1 MDHLGNKGV
10 PREQAEQV
18 LCTIMCVCARACTSC
33 LSVKWVFLLRS
44 ASCVSL
50 TTNGSGGTAQ

>member
-18 LCTIMCVCARACTSC
+18 LCTIMCVCSC
-33 LSVKWVFLLRS
+33 MYFLSICEMGLLTEE
-44 ASCVSL
+44 C
-50 TTNGSGGTAQ
+50 